1 MRFGGDQVSESPERT
16 KPLYGLGRPFIR
28 CAALNVILANTKPEY
43 GLAGVISDSHLPLGI
58 GRNLFECIAGQV
70 RADRHRFLVRGILAL
85 AIGDDI
91 AIRSSMTSH
100 MK

>member
-1 MRFGGDQVSESPERT
+1 VRFGGDQVSESPERT

-43 GLAGVISDSHLPLGI
+43 GPSGVISDSHLPLGI
-58 GRNLFECIAGQV
+58 GRYPFECIAGQV

-85 AIGDDI
+85 AIGDDVSTRR
-91 AIRSSMTSH
+91 AMTSH
-100 MK
+100 ME